1 MRQPFRVPVTGSRT
15 WNDSAIIEHAPA
27 AILARHPRQRSR
39 YTGPAR
45 MEPTPSLPPTPPRHR
60 ATASRRT
67 QQTAPP
73 RPGRRTAP
81 DRRDDRT
88 GR

>member
-1 MRQPFRVPVTGSRT
+1 MRQPFRLPVTGSRT

-27 AILARHPRQRSR
+27 AILARYPRQRSW

-45 MEPTPSLPPTPPRHR
+45 MEPTPSLPPTPPIQR

-67 QQTAPP
+67 QQTGAATTGPPSSSGPP
-73 RPGRRTAP
+73 R
-81 DRRDDRT
+81 
-88 GR
+88 